1 MYDAF
6 ITVMP
11 VSLWVI
17 AVLEAVLTVLFFRQY
32 GQKKR
37 DKMPF
42 LMGLVAFGLF
52 YDALILALSTVLKE
66 GGLLS
71 ALSQLRYVFHL
82 LLIPLTFP
90 ICAMALKLK
99 PNMMKI
105 IWLVTL
111 GVMLIGTVCG
121 FFVHTEARE
130 VGGVMRYA
138 QSGDTNGFV
147 SLVQDL
153 SNYVPV
159 FLIIGVGVIVIVKQK
174 SPHLFL
180 SGFLMLAFTLLGIF
194 LGKSPDGD
202 KAKSLMFFI
211 SMFGELFMAL
221 FFLLYARDKRRT
233 EK

>member
-1 MYDAF
+1 MYGVFTA
-6 ITVMP
+6 IMP
-11 VSLWVI
+11 ASLWVI
-17 AVLEAVLTVLFFRQY
+17 AALESVLTVLFFRQY
-32 GQKKR
+32 GAKKR
-37 DKMPF
+37 DKMPL
-42 LMGLVAFGLF
+42 LMGFVAFGLF
-52 YDALILALSTVLKE
+52 YDALILALGTVLRE
-66 GGLLS
+66 GGLLA

-99 PNMMKI
+99 PNIMKI
-105 IWLVTL
+105 VWLVTL
-111 GVMLIGTVCG
+111 GVMLLGAVCG

-138 QSGDTNGFV
+138 ENGTTGGFV

-159 FLIIGVGVIVIVKQK
+159 FLIIGVGIAVLLKQK

-194 LGKSPDGD
+194 LGRSPDGD

-221 FFLLYARDKRRT
+221 FFLMYARDKRRT

>member
-1 MYDAF
+1 MYGVFTA
-6 ITVMP
+6 IMP
-11 VSLWVI
+11 ASLWVI
-17 AVLEAVLTVLFFRQY
+17 TALESVLTVLFFRQY
-32 GQKKR
+32 GAKKR

-42 LMGLVAFGLF
+42 LMGFVAFGLF
-52 YDALILALSTVLKE
+52 YDALILALGTLLKE
-66 GGLLS
+66 GGLLA

-90 ICAMALKLK
+90 VCAMALKLK
-99 PNMMKI
+99 PNIMKI
-105 IWLVTL
+105 VWLVTL
-111 GVMLIGTVCG
+111 GVMLLGAVCG
-121 FFVHTEARE
+121 FFVHTEARA

-138 QSGDTNGFV
+138 ENGTTGGFV

-159 FLIIGVGVIVIVKQK
+159 FLIIGVGIAVLLKQK

-194 LGKSPDGD
+194 LGRSPDGD

-221 FFLLYARDKRRT
+221 FFLMYARDKRRT